1 MESHKKSVVFLLI
14 AGLLWSTSGLLLKSM
29 PSVHWLAIAG
39 IRSAFAAI
47 IFLPGLAQRRP
58 PLARLLPIILLYV
71 VVVSALM
78 GAMQLG
84 TAAQGIWL
92 QYIAPA
98 LVAAWACLIHRQRV
112 RPAELAAVILTV
124 IAVALI
130 VTGGSGIA
138 HRQSVLLGLISGIAF
153 GLLIIMLKTLGDTPP
168 AGIFF
173 WTNFSTAASLIPAG
187 LAAGVAFPT
196 ALRDIALMATMG
208 IFQLGL
214 AYHFFQRGL
223 AHTRAVEASLIIL
236 LEPILNPILVYFVLG
251 EMPGIRVAI
260 GCGLIALALVAM
272 AVLPNRRR

>member
-1 MESHKKSVVFLLI
+1 MVSHKKSVLFLLI

-58 PLARLLPIILLYV
+58 PLTRLLPAILLYV
-71 VVVSALM
+71 VVVAALM

-98 LVAAWACLIHRQRV
+98 VVAVWAWLIHKQRI
-112 RPAELAAVILTV
+112 RPAELAAVLLTV
-124 IAVALI
+124 IAVVLI
-130 VTGGSGIA
+130 VTGGNGLA
-138 HRQSVLLGLISGIAF
+138 HRQSVLLGLLSGIAF
-153 GLLIIMLKTLGDTPP
+153 GLFIIVLKTLGDTPP
-168 AGIFF
+168 AGLFF
-173 WTNFSTAASLIPAG
+173 WANLSAAAIIIPAG
-187 LAAGVAFPT
+187 LAGGVAFPT
-196 ALRDIALMATMG
+196 GLREIALMATMG

-214 AYHFFQRGL
+214 AYYFFHRGL
-223 AHTRAVEASLIIL
+223 AHTRAIEASLIVL
-236 LEPILNPILVYFVLG
+236 LEPILNPIWVYLALG
-251 EMPGIRVAI
+251 EMPGVRVAI

-272 AVLPNRRR
+272 ALLPNRRR

>member
-1 MESHKKSVVFLLI
+1 MVSHRKSVLFLII
-14 AGLLWSTSGLLLKSM
+14 AAVLWSTSGLILKSM
-29 PSVHWLAIAG
+29 PSVHWLAVAG

-47 IFLPGLAQRRP
+47 VFLPGLTQRRP
-58 PLARLLPIILLYV
+58 PLTRLLPIILTYV

-98 LVAAWACLIHRQRV
+98 LVAAWACLIRRQRI
-112 RPAELAAVILTV
+112 RPVELSAVILTI

-168 AGIFF
+168 AGVFF
-173 WTNFSTAASLIPAG
+173 WTNIGAAAIIIPAG
-187 LAAGVAFPT
+187 LASGVAFPT
-196 ALRDIALMATMG
+196 GAREIALMATMG

-223 AHTRAVEASLIIL
+223 ANTRAVEASLIIL
-236 LEPILNPILVYFVLG
+236 FEPILNPILVYFVLG
-251 EMPGIRVAI
+251 EAPALRVAI
-260 GCGLIALALVAM
+260 GCGLIALGLVAM
-272 AVLPNRRR
+272 ALFPNKRD